1 MSKVALSRGKTVPC
15 FRCEMKDRL
24 PNSLELSSF
33 SRFSVDDLVYVDELS
48 AMYGEQRQLYR
59 VSNNFR

>member
-1 MSKVALSRGKTVPC
+1 
-15 FRCEMKDRL
+15 MKDRL

-48 AMYGEQRQLYR
+48 AMYGEQWQLYR